1 MTLKVRQMNERE
13 CCDKHVKKFVSPVVC
28 RIHEEMKNN
37 DFIPYFVTT
46 SFVPVDA
53 SIKQKIEFCFK
64 SYAKFYRHL
73 TSCLMTNYTRKF
85 YLHPRTFDFIDFP
98 NTKHNRPHTNE
109 PKTPH
114 IHSIFLIHPI
124 TQSKFETM
132 MTEEFQ
138 EIVTHRDMRSV
149 IQCYAERITDTK
161 DDMTRVVSY
170 ASKFLQMR
178 SATSFLNDV
187 SLMNQYPITRDDLAT
202 RNTRKE
208 QIHRDI
214 RRETLT
220 ASQNHL
226 CERFSD
232 SLNASPSFLST
243 NPLTKPAP
251 THPRRSK
258 TQRDINDF

>member
-1 MTLKVRQMNERE
+1 
-13 CCDKHVKKFVSPVVC
+13 
-28 RIHEEMKNN
+28 
-37 DFIPYFVTT
+37 
-46 SFVPVDA
+46 
-53 SIKQKIEFCFK
+53 
-64 SYAKFYRHL
+64 
-73 TSCLMTNYTRKF
+73 
-85 YLHPRTFDFIDFP
+85 
-98 NTKHNRPHTNE
+98 
-109 PKTPH
+109 
-114 IHSIFLIHPI
+114 
-124 TQSKFETM
+124 M
-132 MTEEFQ
+132 MSEEFQ
-138 EIVTHRDMRSV
+138 EIVTHRNMRSV
-149 IQCYAERITDTK
+149 IQCYAERIIDSN
-161 DDMTRVVSY
+161 DDITRVVSY

-178 SATSFLNDV
+178 SATSLLNDV

-220 ASQNHL
+220 ASHNHL

>member
-1 MTLKVRQMNERE
+1 MTLNVRQMNERD

-53 SIKQKIEFCFK
+53 SIKQKIEFCYK

-73 TSCLMTNYTRKF
+73 TSRLMTNYTRKF
-85 YLHPRTFDFIDFP
+85 HLHPRTFEFIDFP

-114 IHSIFLIHPI
+114 IHSVFLIHPD
-124 TQSKFETM
+124 TQSKFEM
-132 MTEEFQ
+132 MMCEEFQ
-138 EIVTHRDMRSV
+138 EIVTHRDMRSI

-161 DDMTRVVSY
+161 DDITRLVSY

-178 SATSFLNDV
+178 SATSLLNDV

-202 RNTRKE
+202 RKTRKE

-226 CERFSD
+226 LQRFPTSPD
-232 SLNASPSFLST
+232 ALPDLPSINPHESRFHASTTLLDDAREIS
-243 NPLTKPAP
+243 
-251 THPRRSK
+251 
-258 TQRDINDF
+258 